1 VIKDDDEAAIEE
13 RATAV
18 LRLRVVLR
26 MFVEQSRTGHILN
39 ADRLSR
45 MLAMADQVLEETAP
59 S

>member
-1 VIKDDDEAAIEE
+1 VIKDDHEADAEA
-13 RATAV
+13 RDTAV

-45 MLAMADQVLEETAP
+45 MIAMADDVLEDTAP
-59 S
+59 T